1 MVGGLADV
9 GTARADAERM
19 MELGRPVTYE
29 IVQSLLSG
37 LCTADTEIVQL
48 RAERDHWQDAY
59 CEARL
64 EARLRRAREG

>member
-1 MVGGLADV
+1 
-9 GTARADAERM
+9 M

-37 LCTADTEIVQL
+37 LCTADNEIARL

-64 EARLRRAREG
+64 EARLRHAREV

>member
-1 MVGGLADV
+1 
-9 GTARADAERM
+9 M

>member
-1 MVGGLADV
+1 
-9 GTARADAERM
+9 M
-19 MELGRPVTYE
+19 MELGRPVAHE
-29 IVQSLLSG
+29 IVESLFAALG
-37 LCTADTEIVQL
+37 TADTEIVRL